1 MDGTWPHAPTGSAVT
16 LGILDKLVV
25 GQKRHGLCPLK
36 PDNLL
41 CPQLTAILKPAR
53 QALRI
58 TARPYVQG

>member
-1 MDGTWPHAPTGSAVT
+1 VT